1 MANTIKKTI
10 LQNGSKSFIMHIY
23 LESDGNEGELV
34 NYPIVDPEE
43 DYPEYSDRL
52 GHRQFR
58 PTVRQIWHSFA
69 WFDGL
74 IKFDDLV
81 PAPSWLLQRDSASY
95 TDLRYFGGIKERY
108 IDPKEKDSSDRT
120 GKVLL
125 STTDFAPLGS
135 QGTMVLEIWKGE
147 A

>member
-1 MANTIKKTI
+1 MANIIKKTI
-10 LQNGSKSFIMHIY
+10 LQNGTKGFIVHIY

-34 NYPIVDPEE
+34 NYPIIDPEV
-43 DYPEYSDRL
+43 DYPEFAGSRNS
-52 GHRQFR
+52 R

-74 IKFDDLV
+74 ISFDDLV
-81 PAPSWLLQRDSASY
+81 PAPSWLLQRDNTDY
-95 TDLRYFGGIKERY
+95 TDLRYFGGLKERY
-108 IDPKEKDSSDRT
+108 EDPDNKDASDRT

-125 STTDFAPLGS
+125 TTTDFAPLGS
-135 QGTMVLEIWKGE
+135 KGTLILEIWKGE

>member
-1 MANTIKKTI
+1 MANTILKTV
-10 LQNGSKSFIMHIY
+10 LQNGSKSLILHLY
-23 LESDGNEGELV
+23 LESDGNEGELT
-34 NYPIVDPEE
+34 NYVIFDPRTDLDEGAATRH
-43 DYPEYSDRL
+43 P
-52 GHRQFR
+52 R
-58 PTVRQIWHSFA
+58 PVVRQIWHSFA

-74 IKFDDLV
+74 LAFDDLV

-108 IDPKEKDSSDRT
+108 IDPKDKDSSDRT

-125 STTDFAPLGS
+125 TTTDFAPLGS
-135 QGTMVLEIWKGE
+135 MGTLVLEIWKGE

>member
-10 LQNGSKSFIMHIY
+10 LQNGSKSLIMHIY

-34 NYPIVDPEE
+34 NYPIVNPEV
-43 DYPEYSDRL
+43 DYPEIL
-52 GHRQFR
+52 GSRNSR
-58 PTVRQIWHSFA
+58 PTVRQIWSSLA
-69 WFDGL
+69 WFDAL
-74 IKFDDLV
+74 ISFDDLV
-81 PAPSWLLQRDSASY
+81 PAPSWLLQRDGPQY

-108 IDPKEKDSSDRT
+108 LDPKDKDSSDRT
-120 GKVLL
+120 GKVLI

-135 QGTMVLEIWKGE
+135 TGTLVLEIWKGG

>member
-10 LQNGSKSFIMHIY
+10 LQNGSKSLIMHIY

-34 NYPIVDPEE
+34 NYPIVDPDT
-43 DYPEYSDRL
+43 DYDQNRGPRNA
-52 GHRQFR
+52 R
-58 PTVRQIWHSFA
+58 PVVRQVWHSFA

-74 IKFDDLV
+74 LAFDDLV

-95 TDLRYFGGIKERY
+95 TDLRFFGGIKERY
-108 IDPKEKDSSDRT
+108 VAPQDKDSSDRT

-125 STTDFAPLGS
+125 TTTDFAPLGS
-135 QGTMVLEIWKGE
+135 TGTLVLEIWKGE